1 MRSGTTPRRR
11 TTLGTLMGVAL
22 LATLLA
28 PVVGTAASA
37 TSRTVGSS
45 DPATWTPF
53 VLTSASQF
61 RLAVPFGNH
70 SVQTRRELRRLE
82 ALQAERTPAIRA
94 MVKQWN
100 TGPATFPWTQEA
112 LNMILVHRPPAFPTR
127 TARIMTLLHVA
138 MYDAVIAAYDSSD
151 TYHRSHP
158 YALDKNLRPMF
169 KNTGS
174 TYPDVNSAI
183 AGAAESMLTYL
194 FPDEPP
200 STFTAMADQA
210 TRSRLYAGVNFPSD
224 VKQGRDLG
232 HYVAAMVINYGE
244 KDGHLKAWDFAGSRL
259 CSTAGCRGADEGYY
273 VPTAPTFQWPPTDPM
288 ASKWTTW
295 YLDTPSQF
303 LPPPPPSYG
312 SQAWFDQLAAVKSAN
327 DTATPDQLQTAF
339 FWDDGPGTYSPSGHW
354 NSLAMQYAG
363 NAGMST
369 EDTARLFAILNTTV
383 WDAFVAAWNSKYV
396 YWTLRP
402 VTAIRERPT
411 ILGQPNPY
419 YDPNWLPNIATP
431 TFPSYV
437 SGHSTVSASAARVLQ
452 FFFPDSNPDPGLI
465 DHINGPDGSIDQIAQ
480 QVSDSRVSA
489 GIHYPIDCT
498 AGLVLGREV
507 ARLALQRAIADGAG
521 PAA

>member
-1 MRSGTTPRRR
+1 MRSASRSRAR
-11 TTLGTLMGVAL
+11 TAAMVAGITL
-22 LATLLA
+22 LATFA
-28 PVVGTAASA
+28 PIAGSLASA
-37 TSRTVGSS
+37 TSRTLGSS

-61 RLAVPFGNH
+61 RLAAPWPNN
-70 SVQTRRELRRLE
+70 SVQTARELRRLE
-82 ALQAERTPAIRA
+82 TLQAERTPAIRA
-94 MVKQWN
+94 MVRRWN

-151 TYHRSHP
+151 TYHRPHP
-158 YALDKNLRPMF
+158 YSLDKNLSPMF

-210 TRSRLYAGVNFPSD
+210 TKSRLYAGVNFPSD

-244 KDGHLKAWDFAGSRL
+244 HDGHLKAWDSAGKRL
-259 CSTAGCRGADEGYY
+259 CSTAGCHGADEGYY
-273 VPTAPTFQWPPTDPM
+273 VATPSTYQWPPTDPM

-295 YLDTPSQF
+295 YLSAPGQF
-303 LPPPPPSYG
+303 LPPAPPAYG
-312 SQAWFDQLAAVKSAN
+312 SNEWFDQLALAKNAN
-327 DTATPDQLQTAF
+327 DNATPDQIQTAY

-354 NSLAMQYAG
+354 NSLAMQYTG

-369 EDTARLFAILNTTV
+369 EATARLFAILNTTI
-383 WDAFVAAWNSKYV
+383 WDAFVGTWNAKYT
-396 YWTLRP
+396 YWTMRP

-419 YDPNWLPNIATP
+419 YDPNWLPNISTP
-431 TFPSYV
+431 PFPSYT
-437 SGHSTVSASAARVLQ
+437 SGHSAISGAAARVLQ
-452 FFFPDSNPDPGLI
+452 YFFPDSSPDPGLI

-498 AGLVLGREV
+498 NGLILGRQV
-507 ARLALQRAIADGAG
+507 ARLALQRAIADGAT
-521 PAA
+521 PVA